1 MGGSGISV
9 KCSPKV
15 GLQWLLR
22 GGGLF
27 GGHVHADRYNAGEK
41 VWFWIA
47 TLGGLVVIISGVVL
61 DFPIFG
67 QTRATM
73 EFYLIVHGIA
83 AGVLIAVSF
92 GHIYMGTAALEG
104 TFEVMKTGYCDSNW
118 AKDHHDIWYEK
129 VKGGGEPAPQDSAE
143 TNPDSEQRGSTGSA

>member
-1 MGGSGISV
+1 
-9 KCSPKV
+9 
-15 GLQWLLR
+15 
-22 GGGLF
+22 
-27 GGHVHADRYNAGEK
+27 
-41 VWFWIA
+41 
-47 TLGGLVVIISGVVL
+47 
-61 DFPIFG
+61 
-67 QTRATM
+67 M
-73 EFYLIVHGIA
+73 EFYLVVHGIA
-83 AGVLIAVSF
+83 AVVLIAVSF